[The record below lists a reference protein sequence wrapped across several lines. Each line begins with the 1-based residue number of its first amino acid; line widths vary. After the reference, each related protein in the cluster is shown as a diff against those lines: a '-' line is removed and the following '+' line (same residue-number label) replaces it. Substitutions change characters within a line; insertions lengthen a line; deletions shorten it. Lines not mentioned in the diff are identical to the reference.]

1 MRGKSEV
8 VENNKTVVLDSHWW
22 QDYIVFSG
30 SMFIVL
36 YFLFCLML
44 PFGSRV

>member
-8 VENNKTVVLDSHWW
+8 AENNKTVDLDSHWW
-22 QDYIVFSG
+22 QDCIVFSG

-36 YFLFCLML
+36 YFLFCPML